1 MSDWEK
7 CIHEI
12 CTITRDTKEPDN
24 RSVNANYR
32 KNRPQNMRKPGYA
45 VLWLMCGVKDGV
57 KTVLQIGINKS
68 LERMFKNDLNFDR
81 RYIIKGLRSAD
92 DSNDEKKPT
101 SRPKSYKKAGA
112 DLRKNKYDSLIFY
125 ELDINEY
132 LKDDYVLKYLLAP
145 GSPQDEKLTEVY
157 YYITASYAEGKLAR
171 ETKAEYWNPSGGI
184 DGDVYDYY
192 RSSAPADSS
201 AGRNS

>member
-45 VLWLMCGVKDGV
+45 VLWLLCGVKGSN

-112 DLRKNKYDSLIFY
+112 DLRNKKYDSLTFY

-132 LKDDYVLKYLLAP
+132 LQDDDALRYLLAP
-145 GSPQDEKLTEVY
+145 DLPQDAKLTEVY
-157 YYITASYAEGKLAR
+157 CYITAYYAEGKLAKK
-171 ETKAEYWNPSGGI
+171 TNAEYWKPSGGI
-184 DGDVYDYY
+184 DGYIYDYY
-192 RSSAPADSS
+192 PSSAPADSS